1 MNRPGPTGAGRP
13 ARRPRIAAGRAAALA
28 LLLAAAGAMPAPQ
41 HALAQQ
47 AQGTSSGAAGLSREE
62 LERKL
67 QDRDRVIMDLVN
79 RVEELERRL
88 GGNAAP
94 VAAPPTGVA
103 PAGASPAAAPPQAVA
118 APRPA
123 SAPRAARAPAPAP
136 PGAAPSAAPGYVAVD
151 PAAAERALERTLVE
165 TGVLLLPKGQ
175 AEITPSIGYSY
186 EEIGPSLLFDG
197 AGRAVADDR
206 LRRDT
211 LSASL
216 GARIGLPFDAQLEL
230 GLPYRYVSDSD
241 AIRLAAGRIEDN
253 RDGSGLGDL
262 SIGLAKTLLRESGWI
277 PDLVGRVTWDT
288 ATGKRADGGVLLGG
302 GFDELRVGLSASK
315 RQDPLVFAL
324 SGSYQW
330 AFEKIGIKPGD
341 EAGISLGAFLA
352 LSPETSMRFLFDQVF
367 VDDLRVDGKTVP
379 GSDATLGTLEIG
391 ASTILG
397 PGTLLDVAAS
407 VGVTDDAPDFAV
419 RVALPIRF
427 ALPVWGD

>member
-1 MNRPGPTGAGRP
+1 MSRPDATRSGSPT
-13 ARRPRIAAGRAAALA
+13 RRARIAAGRAVLT
-28 LLLAAAGAMPAPQ
+28 LLLAAAGAMQVPQ
-41 HALAQQ
+41 QALAQRTQ
-47 AQGTSSGAAGLSREE
+47 AAAGLSREE

-67 QDRDRVIMDLVN
+67 QERDRVIMDLVN
-79 RVEELERRL
+79 RVQELERRL
-88 GGNAAP
+88 DGNAP
-94 VAAPPTGVA
+94 
-103 PAGASPAAAPPQAVA
+103 PAAAPSAGAPPAAAA
-118 APRPA
+118 APAPQPA
-123 SAPRAARAPAPAP
+123 PAPRAARAPRPAAAPAASSAT
-136 PGAAPSAAPGYVAVD
+136 PGPAASAAPGYVAVD

-175 AEITPSIGYSY
+175 AEIAPSIAYTH

-206 LRRDT
+206 LRKDT
-211 LSASL
+211 LSLSL
-216 GARIGLPFDAQLEL
+216 GARIGLPFDSQLEL
-230 GLPYRYVSDSD
+230 GLPYRYVSDSEV
-241 AIRLAAGRIEDN
+241 IRLGAGRIEDN

-288 ATGKRADGGVLLGG
+288 ATGKRANGGVLLGG

-341 EAGISLGAFLA
+341 EAGVSLGAFLA

-367 VDDLRVDGKTVP
+367 VDDLRVDGKEVP
-379 GSDATLGTLEIG
+379 GTDATIGALEIG

-407 VGVTDDAPDFAV
+407 VGVTDDAPDFTV